1 MLFYPLTISL
11 EIFNLLLLGNFQFLG
26 ELKTNLIVLEA
37 PFVVLELLAGFST
50 TIESIDVVIFQF
62 DDSCG
67 ILFAFRPVF

>member
-1 MLFYPLTISL
+1 
-11 EIFNLLLLGNFQFLG
+11 LG

-50 TIESIDVVIFQF
+50 TIESIDVVNFQF
-62 DDSCG
+62 EGEGEGEGEDSCG